1 MKLHHSLQ
9 CIVICALLTG
19 TSAGCKKRRAAT
31 DATDG
36 TVQESSSKPA
46 KAVVVD
52 PPKNLPTTAI
62 PLPRPPAKPWA
73 SRTRQEK
80 LVQMDFW
87 LNQHQFGDAA
97 QQTAVLG
104 EVRSA
109 GLSAAEQKELEE
121 MRKRFGY
128 RPIAQ

>member
-1 MKLHHSLQ
+1 
-9 CIVICALLTG
+9 
-19 TSAGCKKRRAAT
+19 
-31 DATDG
+31 
-36 TVQESSSKPA
+36 
-46 KAVVVD
+46 
-52 PPKNLPTTAI
+52 
-62 PLPRPPAKPWA
+62 
-73 SRTRQEK
+73 
-80 LVQMDFW
+80 MDFW